1 MSREGQEKASDTQ
14 ERTVDRLVLFI
25 DYLRAKNI
33 VKTSMILK
41 NVVVW
46 LLVMFTIPRLTSQ
59 AIWEAIRLPAFA
71 ESFRN

>member
-33 VKTSMILK
+33 VKNKYDFEKHNLFDYILLK
-41 NVVVW
+41 LNNLY
-46 LLVMFTIPRLTSQ
+46 LLNNIVARIVAR
-59 AIWEAIRLPAFA
+59 I
-71 ESFRN
+71 